1 MIIRVNL
8 LFMLLLVS
16 VLAPDVLEASSIDF
30 TKAYG
35 LLDLYEPEPAVDT
48 PEASFF
54 TQESMKWV
62 DAKQKEW
69 STDVVSLGLY
79 IDGLMGDIS
88 SIQDAN
94 KSYLKI
100 FLDADV
106 SRFEDVELKPSIRF
120 RLDLPLTKKR
130 LRFIIESNTEQ
141 EQSIEERKLSELPS
155 TVDTSNEDE
164 GLYAS
169 FRYLFQADRWQRLS
183 FDWGI
188 KARFYPD
195 FFARARAV
203 RAWSLSDYWDMHFS
217 QELFWFESKGLGT
230 QTQFDFDRKIS
241 DSFLFRETTAIDWRE
256 RSETYNL
263 LEQVAFFHNI
273 SGKRAVQYV
282 LGVTA
287 EHRKNHS
294 VLSNYFGKATYRRRI
309 YKDWLFY
316 ELTSGV
322 EYPRSEDYQ
331 ANPFVLFRFELLF
344 SEDAGRKLSAS
355 MF

>member
-1 MIIRVNL
+1 MITRVNL
-8 LFMLLLVS
+8 LLMLLFVS
-16 VLAPDVLEASSIDF
+16 VLTPDVLEASSIGF
-30 TKAYG
+30 NKAYG
-35 LLDLYEPEPAVDT
+35 TLDLYEPKPSV
-48 PEASFF
+48 EAAEKSFF
-54 TQESMKWV
+54 NQKSMKWV

-69 STDVVSLGLY
+69 STDVMSMGQY

-100 FLDADV
+100 FLASGV
-106 SRFEDVELKPSIRF
+106 SRFGDAEVKPSIRF

-130 LRFIIESNTEQ
+130 LRFIIESDSEQ

-155 TVDTSNEDE
+155 TVDTSDKDE

-169 FRYLFQADRWQRLS
+169 FRYLLQADRWQRLS

-195 FFARARAV
+195 IFARARAV
-203 RAWSLSDYWDMHFS
+203 RSWDLGEYWDMHFS
-217 QELFWFESKGLGT
+217 QELFWFESKGLGA
-230 QTQFDFDRKIS
+230 QTQFNFDRKIS
-241 DSFLFRETTAIDWRE
+241 SSFLFRETTAIDWRE

-273 SGKRAVQYV
+273 SDKRAVQYV
-282 LGVTA
+282 LGFTG

-294 VLSNYFGKATYRRRI
+294 VLSNYFAKATYRRRI

-316 ELTSGV
+316 ELSSGV
-322 EYPRSEDYQ
+322 EYPRSEAYQ

-344 SEDAGRKLSAS
+344 SEDAGRKLSAQ